1 MFSNGGNKDINN
13 TASNQSKDLRISN
26 KHETPFR
33 TPNSFDTKIHE
44 DYPSNELE
52 NEDFYSPNSSLD
64 NAAYQNCSLT
74 SPSIYRKRWD
84 TESPTNEYDTKDQQ
98 LFLMSKAI
106 DARFNSLDVNGL
118 QQSLFAQVKNNPD
131 IKLQPI
137 SGNQV

>member
-1 MFSNGGNKDINN
+1 M
-13 TASNQSKDLRISN
+13 
-26 KHETPFR
+26 
-33 TPNSFDTKIHE
+33 
-44 DYPSNELE
+44 
-52 NEDFYSPNSSLD
+52 
-64 NAAYQNCSLT
+64 SLT
-74 SPSIYRKRWD
+74 SPV
-84 TESPTNEYDTKDQQ
+84 NEYDTKDQQ

>member
-44 DYPSNELE
+44 DYSPNELE

-84 TESPTNEYDTKDQQ
+84 TESPTNDLEAKEKMVNQ
-98 LFLMSKAI
+98 LVQEI
-106 DARFNSLDVNGL
+106 ENR
-118 QQSLFAQVKNNPD
+118 
-131 IKLQPI
+131 
-137 SGNQV
+137 